1 MKKAILKTKGEI
13 ILFDV
18 PMPQPENDLVL
29 LRVKACGIC
38 QTDYKAYIGLR
49 PNLKLPVVMG
59 HEFSGIVE
67 KNGSAAR
74 YYNIGEEVIVSPV
87 ISCGICQNCRN
98 GNPHYCKDGS
108 VIGGDGM
115 DTIIDGAF
123 SEYILVPE
131 KCLYRKPKN
140 ITFEAAALAEPLA
153 GSYKGLIEYSQLKI
167 GEDLVI
173 IGAGSM
179 GLLATMIAIK
189 NGAGNIIV
197 IDKNEWRLEFA
208 KKIGASYIINTNKED
223 PIKAVYNILP
233 NGPDLVFEA
242 AGPPEA
248 FEMAYKL
255 CRRGSRLNEFGVTTI
270 GNIPVSPVDIHFKE
284 IRIDASFTVTPM
296 AIMKSIQLMEKGIID
311 PTKIITHKFNF
322 KDINQAMKTM
332 AAEERIK
339 IILTM

>member
-1 MKKAILKTKGEI
+1 M
-13 ILFDV
+13 
-18 PMPQPENDLVL
+18 
-29 LRVKACGIC
+29 
-38 QTDYKAYIGLR
+38 
-49 PNLKLPVVMG
+49 
-59 HEFSGIVE
+59 
-67 KNGSAAR
+67 
-74 YYNIGEEVIVSPV
+74 
-87 ISCGICQNCRN
+87 
-98 GNPHYCKDGS
+98 
-108 VIGGDGM
+108 
-115 DTIIDGAF
+115 
-123 SEYILVPE
+123 
-131 KCLYRKPKN
+131 
-140 ITFEAAALAEPLA
+140 
-153 GSYKGLIEYSQLKI
+153 
-167 GEDLVI
+167 
-173 IGAGSM
+173 
-179 GLLATMIAIK
+179 
-189 NGAGNIIV
+189 

-208 KKIGASYIINTNKED
+208 KKIGASYIINANKED